1 MYKSVIEIKEDIAPS
16 MLDKLAMIADQAFHN
31 RAGRVK
37 NKSNSPYL
45 FSYEG
50 EASQFGCLQLGML
63 ALEKDKAF
71 LACVRAWNWIDE
83 DEPGENEDILAEM
96 CRPIR

>member
-16 MLDKLAMIADQAFHN
+16 MLDKLAMIADQALID

-63 ALEKDKAF
+63 ALENRKGF
-71 LACVRAWNWIDE
+71 LFLCTCME
-83 DEPGENEDILAEM
+83 LG
-96 CRPIR
+96 